1 MLKDLVDDR
10 LILDTGDYLG
20 LTSALWADRH
30 IDIEHPFEAL
40 RPGHRLAA
48 LFWCLVILRLS
59 WIALAPFGWR
69 YINPV
74 FAVGREY
81 TMESGQVHSWFR
93 HQRRQLGNEIQRFE
107 DDMGGPI
114 IVGRFELITDI
125 P

>member
-20 LTSALWADRH
+20 FASALWADRH
-30 IDIEHPFEAL
+30 IDIEYPFEAL

-69 YINPV
+69 HINPV

-81 TMESGQVHSWFR
+81 TMESSLCGDLH
-93 HQRRQLGNEIQRFE
+93 RRVRFTRGFGTSVASLATKSSGSK
-107 DDMGGPI
+107 MTWVVPS
-114 IVGRFELITDI
+114 L
-125 P
+125 